1 MNDQEILHRIDE
13 VVEAER
19 QVRARLRAG
28 TLSPEDEQAQLRG
41 METALDQCWDLLRQR
56 RSLAESGQN
65 PDDAKVRPPRE
76 VEGYLQ

>member
-13 VVEAER
+13 VVDAER
-19 QVRARLRAG
+19 QLREKLRNG
-28 TLSPEDEQAQLRG
+28 DVSPQDEQAQLRA

-56 RSLAESGQN
+56 RSLAETGGN
-65 PDDAKVRPPRE
+65 PDDAEVRPPQE